1 MRHLIATAILALATV
16 GGAGVPAA
24 ADTADSDTIG
34 STAIEDIVAAE
45 LPASLA
51 PGVSYAVV
59 RGGELAESG
68 GQGVARK
75 GTDTPVTADTPFLI
89 GSISKS
95 FTALA
100 VMQLVEAGDVDLDAP
115 GGDYVEALAGTPAGA
130 PTVRELLSHTSGFST
145 LQGNTAH
152 GDRSGGEDDLAN
164 AVSGLADVT
173 PAYEPGT
180 RWEYS
185 NTNYQVLGRLIE
197 EVIGTSYQAYVTEH
211 ILEPVG
217 MTASTVADGAV
228 HLEMATGHT
237 PWFWTKR
244 PLGETPTDRATAP
257 QGGIIAS
264 AHDLS
269 LYLGMMMNGEDDVLS
284 AAGKA
289 QMMRPASAVSPFY
302 GFGWY
307 VNGEGTVGHS
317 GAVPGVETQATMAP
331 GGNDAVVVLVNG
343 GSGIGFGETTQL
355 RYAVTA
361 AALDLDYAGEGSRW
375 GQKALFLG
383 LALAPVLYLLAM
395 AWAWA
400 KRDKVRAK
408 TSGAAGLFSLWFPV
422 LTTAA
427 AAWVLLWLVPG
438 FMGAPLSTVRIFQ
451 PDMALIM
458 TATAV
463 GGVVWALFRIVIAY
477 TGPRPANRL
486 RSTV

>member
-1 MRHLIATAILALATV
+1 MRHLIAIAVLALTAI
-16 GGAGVPAA
+16 GGATASAA
-24 ADTADSDTIG
+24 TTDTPTS
-34 STAIEDIVAAE
+34 IEDIAAAE
-45 LPASLA
+45 QPASLA
-51 PGVSYAVV
+51 PGVAYAVI
-59 RGGELAESG
+59 RDGEPAESG

-100 VMQLVEAGDVDLDAP
+100 VMQLVEAGDVELDAP
-115 GGDYVEALAGTPAGA
+115 AGDYVEALADTPAGS

-145 LQGNTAH
+145 LQGNTVH
-152 GDRSGGEDDLAN
+152 GDRTGGDDALAN
-164 AVSGLADVT
+164 AVAALADIT

-197 EVIGTSYQAYVTEH
+197 EVAGTTYQAYVTEH

-217 MTASTVADGAV
+217 MTASTVADGAI
-228 HLEMATGHT
+228 HPEMATGHT

-244 PLGETPTDRATAP
+244 PLGETPTDLATAP
-257 QGGIIAS
+257 QGGIIAT
-264 AHDLS
+264 AHDLA
-269 LYLGMMMNGEDDVLS
+269 LYLAMMMNGEDDVLS

-289 QMMRPASAVSPFY
+289 QMMRAASAVSPFY

-307 VNGEGTVGHS
+307 VNGDGTVGHS

-331 GGNDAVVVLVNG
+331 GRDDAVVVLVNG

-361 AALDLDYAGEGSRW
+361 AALEIDYAGEGSRW

-383 LALAPVLYLLAM
+383 LALAPILYLLAM
-395 AWAWA
+395 AWAWV
-400 KRDKVRAK
+400 KRDAIRAK

-438 FMGAPLSTVRIFQ
+438 FMGAPLTTVRVFQ

-463 GGVVWALFRIVIAY
+463 GGVVWSLFRIAVAY
-477 TGPRPANRL
+477 TGRTSAAPR
-486 RSTV
+486 